1 MTSKERIQAAWDG
14 KPADHVPLT
23 TWCFGLAVPESL
35 QWEKDGT
42 RRKYW
47 YSERMEH
54 LHTLPF
60 PWETED
66 EFKRVKGWQSLGV
79 DDMIDVSVP
88 WGTAPD
94 VSWSDSRKEPEGS
107 ERYPV
112 MTREYETPAGRL
124 RHSVRETQEEM
135 QEGWV
140 VQPAHVPL
148 IEDFNI
154 PRALEHAVSSPK
166 DVAPLAYLYAPPG
179 PEERNWFEKRMDMV
193 QPFAEEAGVPV
204 QAWTGFGMDAVV
216 WFTGTEKAIMMSM
229 DEPEAFHKLID
240 IITETDEARTDLAAS
255 HPGVDIVTERGWYSS
270 TDFWSP
276 ALFNEFLFEHIK
288 TLADAAH
295 MHGKKFG
302 YVMTTGVETLGPRLA
317 DAGVDVL
324 YFVDPI
330 DPILQGKSDLP
341 KIRDLLSDRMCI
353 VGGVSSLALDKPKEE
368 LERQIA
374 ASMQVFKPTDR
385 FILHP
390 VDALFPDTPWE
401 GVKNLIEIWKQYR

>member
-1 MTSKERIQAAWDG
+1 MTSKERIRAAWEG
-14 KPADHVPLT
+14 KHTDHVPLT
-23 TWCFGLAVPESL
+23 TWCFGVRVPESL
-35 QWEKDGT
+35 QWEKNGR

-47 YSERMEH
+47 YSQRMEH

-66 EFKRVKGWQSLGV
+66 EFKRVSAWQSIGV
-79 DDMIDVSVP
+79 DDMVDVSVP
-88 WGTAPD
+88 WGIAPE
-94 VSWSDSRKEPEGS
+94 VSWQDSRTEPEGN
-107 ERYPV
+107 ERYPI
-112 MTREYETPAGRL
+112 MTREYDTPAGPI
-124 RHSVRETQEEM
+124 RHSVRETLEEM
-135 QEGWV
+135 QVGWV
-140 VQPAHVPL
+140 VQPDHVPL

-154 PRALEHAVSSPK
+154 PRAVEHAVGKPA
-166 DVAPLAYLYAPPG
+166 DVGPLGYLYTPPG
-179 PEERNWFEKRMDMV
+179 PEQRSWFERRMNTV

-216 WFTGTEKAIMMSM
+216 WLTGTEKAIMMSL

-240 IITETDEARTDLAAS
+240 IITETDEARTELAAS

-276 ALFNEFLFEHIK
+276 SLFDEFLFNHIK
-288 TLADAAH
+288 TLAAAAH
-295 MHGKKFG
+295 KHGKKFG

-317 DAGVDVL
+317 DADVDVL

-330 DPILQGKSDLP
+330 DPVLQGKLNLP

-353 VGGVSSLALDKPKEE
+353 VGGVSSLTLGKRREE
-368 LERQIA
+368 LEQQIRT
-374 ASMQVFKPTDR
+374 SMEVFKPTDR

-390 VDALFPDTPWE
+390 VDALFPNTPWE
-401 GVKNLIEIWKQYR
+401 GIENLIEIWKEYR